1 MFGLTAMMMPCDD
14 ASTEAQPVRRF
25 EVFTGAG
32 RRRRWSDADKAAIVA
47 ESYSGVGTV
56 CEVARRHGL
65 ASGQLFCWRRQL
77 RQPIA
82 DAAIVPIAAAAP
94 MFVPALVEA
103 LLPPVAS
110 PASTPRPTPKR
121 VRRSRAGPMVEVVI
135 DGVSVKI
142 ARGADA
148 ATITA
153 VLGALTAA
161 R

>member
-1 MFGLTAMMMPCDD
+1 MMACDD

-32 RRRRWSDADKAAIVA
+32 RRRRWSAADKAAIVA

-56 CEVARRHGL
+56 CDVARRHGL
-65 ASGQLFCWRRQL
+65 ASSQLFAWRRQL

-82 DAAIVPIAAAAP
+82 DAAMVPAAAAAP

-103 LLPPVAS
+103 LPPPTAAAV
-110 PASTPRPTPKR
+110 PTPCSTLKR
-121 VRRSRAGPMVEVVI
+121 AQRSRAGPMVEVVI
-135 DGVSVKI
+135 DGVLVKI
-142 ARGADA
+142 GRGADA
-148 ATITA
+148 ATIAA
-153 VLGALTAA
+153 VLGALKTP

>member
-1 MFGLTAMMMPCDD
+1 MMMPCDD
-14 ASTEAQPVRRF
+14 ASTEAEPVRRF

-56 CEVARRHGL
+56 CDVARRHGL

-77 RQPIA
+77 RQPITDVA
-82 DAAIVPIAAAAP
+82 VVPVAAPAP

-103 LLPPVAS
+103 LPAPVGVLAS
-110 PASTPRPTPKR
+110 VPQPAPRSSPKR

-142 ARGADA
+142 ARGADT
-148 ATITA
+148 ATIAA
-153 VLGALTAA
+153 VLGALKPA